1 MSVLK
6 RDNNDKSR
14 LLNYLLI
21 LMLLACA
28 RGEALGA
35 PDRQALQEMRT
46 MATMATAN
54 VLLYYNLNG
63 MPYETENLEA
73 FTQNLKRLR
82 ELSEQADDASLSE
95 QVRRLDDAVAHLKNL
110 PQSVADL
117 RSVWPAYARW
127 LPGLIEAHVHLE
139 KSLSERYG
147 AAPEV
152 AQAQSGLHV
161 LSHDIGRMLLS
172 YQMASFPNFGGDIWI
187 LNDQALTALDTDIER
202 RFAELAERDGG
213 IAEALKAPL
222 RDYRFVRRRLL
233 EPAGNWAPNAVA
245 LYLAKTLRTLDGEGR
260 RLGSSSPG

>member
-1 MSVLK
+1 MK

-46 MATMATAN
+46 IATMATAN

-73 FTQNLKRLR
+73 FTRNLNRLR
-82 ELSEQADDASLSE
+82 ELTVQAGDASLTE
-95 QVRRLDDAVAHLKNL
+95 QVGRLDEAVAELKHL
-110 PQSVADL
+110 PQSVADS

-127 LPGLIEAHVHLE
+127 VPRLIEAHVQLE
-139 KSLSERYG
+139 ESLSERYD

-152 AQAQSGLHV
+152 TETQRGLHV

-187 LNDQALTALDTDIER
+187 LDEQALKALDADIER
-202 RFAELAERDGG
+202 GFSELAERDGD
-213 IAEALKAPL
+213 IAQELKAPL

-245 LYLAKTLRTLDGEGR
+245 LYLAKTIRTLDGEAR
-260 RLGSSSPG
+260 RLASSSSG

>member
-1 MSVLK
+1 MK

-63 MPYETENLEA
+63 IPYETENLEA
-73 FTQNLKRLR
+73 FTHNLNRLR
-82 ELSEQADDASLSE
+82 ELSVQADDAALSE
-95 QVRRLDDAVAHLKNL
+95 QVHRLDDAVAELKHL
-110 PQSVADL
+110 PQSVADS

-127 LPGLIEAHVHLE
+127 LPGLIEAHVHLA
-139 KSLSERYG
+139 KSLSERYD

-152 AQAQSGLHV
+152 VQAQSELHV

-187 LNDQALTALDTDIER
+187 LDEQALTALDTDIER
-202 RFAELAERDGG
+202 RFAELAERDGS
-213 IAEALKAPL
+213 IAQALKAPL
-222 RDYRFVRRRLL
+222 RDYRFVRQRLL

-245 LYLAKTLRTLDGEGR
+245 LYLAKTVLTLDGEGR
-260 RLGSSSPG
+260 RLGNSPPG